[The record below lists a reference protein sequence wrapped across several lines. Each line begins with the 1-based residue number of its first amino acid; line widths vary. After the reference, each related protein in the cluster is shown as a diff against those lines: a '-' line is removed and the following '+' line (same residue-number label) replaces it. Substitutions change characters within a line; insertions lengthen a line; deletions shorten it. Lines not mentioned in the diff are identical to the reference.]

1 MGVIAVSLPIIV
13 SVLAEK
19 PLSSISASYWTN
31 AQDIFVG
38 LLFVVG
44 SFLFAYNGHSLPES
58 IASKAASLAAVCV
71 ALFPTAPDY
80 YPTDFDSVVHHLAAT
95 VLFSILAYFCF
106 IPFRK
111 DVKNAVG
118 KRARR
123 NWIYLGCG
131 WAMIVCMLVIFVAN
145 KTLSEAELIRLR
157 VTYFGEA
164 GALVAFG
171 FAWIASGKFFK
182 LFAEEDEVYRP
193 FSSWR

>member
-13 SVLAEK
+13 SVLAERS
-19 PLSSISASYWTN
+19 LSSISASYWTN
-31 AQDIFVG
+31 AQDMFVG

-80 YPTDFDSVVHHLAAT
+80 YPTDFDSVVHHIAAA

-111 DVKNAVG
+111 DVKNSVG
-118 KRARR
+118 RRARR
-123 NWIYLGCG
+123 NWIYLVCG
-131 WAMIVCMLVIFVAN
+131 WTMILCMLVIFAAN
-145 KTLSEAELIRLR
+145 KMLSEEELIRLR
-157 VTYFGEA
+157 IIYIGEA
-164 GALVAFG
+164 VALMAFG
-171 FAWIASGKFFK
+171 FAWIASGKVFR
-182 LFAEEDEVYRP
+182 LIAEDDEIYTP
-193 FSSWR
+193 FRV